1 MDLSLRRS
9 LLRDLKFPSPP
20 PPPPPV
26 PVFHHAGSTGTN
38 FPIIIVAVIGI
49 FATALLLVSYYVFV
63 IKCCL
68 NWHRIDILSR
78 FSLSRR
84 RQRNDHGPVMLYSP
98 RINRGL
104 DESVIRAIPVLK
116 FKKRRDEDVEN
127 DRVFTEGEENNTSQ
141 ECSVCL
147 NEFQEEEKLRIIP
160 NCSHLFHIDCIDIWL
175 QNNANCPL
183 CRTRVSCDTS
193 FPPDP
198 VFVPSIPSDNAVL
211 GSDTVVV
218 RGENEYVVI
227 ELGLGNS
234 VSTNSDRDSP
244 RNGRLLV
251 AQERCNSG
259 HLVTENPSNLI
270 TQPTRKLDRGGFQ
283 RKGKKLHKVTSMG
296 DECIDIRRD
305 KDEQFGSVQPIR
317 RSISM
322 DSSADRQLY
331 LAVQEAIFRKN
342 QENPVVGE
350 GGECSSSSGNVSCNR
365 VKRSFFSFGSSRR
378 SRSSSI
384 LPLSFEP

>member
-1 MDLSLRRS
+1 MDLSTHRS
-9 LLRDLKFPSPP
+9 ILRDLNFPP
-20 PPPPPV
+20 PPPPSM
-26 PVFHHAGSTGTN
+26 PVFHRGSSTGTN
-38 FPIIIVAVIGI
+38 FPIIAVAVIGI
-49 FATALLLVSYYVFV
+49 LATTLLLVSYYVFV

-68 NWHRIDILSR
+68 NWHRIDILGR

-84 RQRNDHGPVMLYSP
+84 RRNDHGPIMLYSP

-104 DESVIRAIPVLK
+104 DESVIRAIPILK
-116 FKKRRDEDVEN
+116 FKKRRDVDGPN
-127 DRVFTEGEENNTSQ
+127 DSVFTEGEENTSH

-147 NEFQEEEKLRIIP
+147 NEFQEEEKLRVIP

-183 CRTRVSCDTS
+183 CRTRVSCYAS

-198 VFVPSIPSDNAVL
+198 VSAPSTSPDNA
-211 GSDTVVV
+211 VVV
-218 RGENEYVVI
+218 RGESEYVVI

-234 VSTNSDRDSP
+234 NSTNSDRDSS
-244 RNGRLLV
+244 RNARLLV
-251 AQERCNSG
+251 VQERSNSG
-259 HLVTENPSNLI
+259 CVLTENQQNSI
-270 TQPTRKLDRGGFQ
+270 SQSQRKLDRGGFQ
-283 RKGKKLHKVTSMG
+283 RKGRKLQKVTSMG
-296 DECIDIRRD
+296 DECVDIRRD
-305 KDEQFGSVQPIR
+305 RDEQFGSVQPIR

-331 LAVQEAIFRKN
+331 LAVQEAIFQKN
-342 QENPVVGE
+342 YQNPVVGE
-350 GGECSSSSGNVSCNR
+350 GGECSGSSGNFSSNR

>member
-1 MDLSLRRS
+1 MDLSTHRNI
-9 LLRDLKFPSPP
+9 LRDLNFPP
-20 PPPPPV
+20 PPPPSM
-26 PVFHHAGSTGTN
+26 PVFHRGSSTGTN
-38 FPIIIVAVIGI
+38 FPIIAVAVIGI
-49 FATALLLVSYYVFV
+49 LATALLLVSYYVFV

-68 NWHRIDILSR
+68 NWHRIDILGR

-84 RQRNDHGPVMLYSP
+84 RRNDHGPIMLYSP

-104 DESVIRAIPVLK
+104 DESVIRAIPILK
-116 FKKRRDEDVEN
+116 FKKRRDVDGPN
-127 DRVFTEGEENNTSQ
+127 DRVFTEGEENTSQ

-183 CRTRVSCDTS
+183 CRTRVSCYAS

-198 VFVPSIPSDNAVL
+198 VSAPSTSPDNA
-211 GSDTVVV
+211 VVV
-218 RGENEYVVI
+218 RGESEYVII

-234 VSTNSDRDSP
+234 NSTNSDRDSS

-251 AQERCNSG
+251 VQERSNSG
-259 HLVTENPSNLI
+259 CVLTENQQNSI
-270 TQPTRKLDRGGFQ
+270 SQSQGKLDRGGFQ
-283 RKGKKLHKVTSMG
+283 RKGRKLHKVTSMG

-331 LAVQEAIFRKN
+331 LAVQEAIFQKN
-342 QENPVVGE
+342 YQNPVVGE
-350 GGECSSSSGNVSCNR
+350 GGECSSSSGNFSSNR

>member
-1 MDLSLRRS
+1 ME
-9 LLRDLKFPSPP
+9 
-20 PPPPPV
+20 
-26 PVFHHAGSTGTN
+26 T
-38 FPIIIVAVIGI
+38 
-49 FATALLLVSYYVFV
+49 
-63 IKCCL
+63 
-68 NWHRIDILSR
+68 
-78 FSLSRR
+78 
-84 RQRNDHGPVMLYSP
+84 
-98 RINRGL
+98 
-104 DESVIRAIPVLK
+104 
-116 FKKRRDEDVEN
+116 
-127 DRVFTEGEENNTSQ
+127 
-141 ECSVCL
+141 
-147 NEFQEEEKLRIIP
+147 FQEEEKLRIIP

-198 VFVPSIPSDNAVL
+198 VYASSSFPDSAFL
-211 GSDTVVV
+211 GSDAVVV
-218 RGENEYVVI
+218 RDENEYVVI

-234 VSTNSDRDSP
+234 NSINSDRDSP
-244 RNGRLLV
+244 RNGRVLV
-251 AQERCNSG
+251 VQERSNSG
-259 HLVTENPSNLI
+259 HLLNQNPQNLI
-270 TQPTRKLDRGGFQ
+270 SQSPRKLNRGEFQ
-283 RKGKKLHKVTSMG
+283 RKGRKLHRVTSMG

-350 GGECSSSSGNVSCNR
+350 GGECSSSSGNVSSNR

>member
-1 MDLSLRRS
+1 MDLSNHYNSLRELS
-9 LLRDLKFPSPP
+9 FPP
-20 PPPPPV
+20 PPLPP
-26 PVFHHAGSTGTN
+26 HLLHRATGPN
-38 FPIIIVAVIGI
+38 FSIILVAVIGI
-49 FATALLLVSYYVFV
+49 LATGSLLVSYYVFV

-68 NWHRIDILSR
+68 SWHRIDILGR

-84 RQRNDHGPVMLYSP
+84 RRNDQDPLMVYSP
-98 RINRGL
+98 EFRNRGL
-104 DESVIRAIPVLK
+104 DESVIRAIPILK
-116 FKKRRDEDVEN
+116 FKKSKRDGGEDQN
-127 DRVFTEGEENNTSQ
+127 DGVLGEEEEKGSQ

-193 FPPDP
+193 LPPDRVSAP
-198 VFVPSIPSDNAVL
+198 RSSPENLVSD
-211 GSDTVVV
+211 SDTVQV
-218 RGENEYVVI
+218 RGENEFVVI
-227 ELGLGNS
+227 ELGIGNGNS
-234 VSTNSDRDSP
+234 IVIDQDSP
-244 RNGRLLV
+244 RDCRLLV
-251 AQERCNSG
+251 KQERSVSSRM
-259 HLVTENPSNLI
+259 LTENALNSMSPSL
-270 TQPTRKLDRGGFQ
+270 RKLDRVGFHM
-283 RKGKKLHKVTSMG
+283 KGKKLHKVTSMG
-296 DECIDIRRD
+296 DECIDIRRG

-331 LAVQEAIFRKN
+331 LAVQEAILRKN
-342 QENPVVGE
+342 REVPVAGD
-350 GGECSSSSGNVSCNR
+350 GGGCSSSSGNVSNR

-384 LPLSFEP
+384 LPLYFEP

>member
-1 MDLSLRRS
+1 MDLSTHRNI
-9 LLRDLKFPSPP
+9 LRDLNFPP
-20 PPPPPV
+20 PPPPPSM
-26 PVFHHAGSTGTN
+26 PVFHRGSSTGTN
-38 FPIIIVAVIGI
+38 FPIIAVAVIGI
-49 FATALLLVSYYVFV
+49 LATALLLVSYYVFV

-68 NWHRIDILSR
+68 NWHRIDILGR

-84 RQRNDHGPVMLYSP
+84 RRNDHGPIMIYSP

-104 DESVIRAIPVLK
+104 DESVIRALPVLK
-116 FKKRRDEDVEN
+116 FKKRRDVDGPN
-127 DRVFTEGEENNTSQ
+127 DSVCTEGEENTSH

-147 NEFQEEEKLRIIP
+147 NEFQEEEKLRVIP

-198 VFVPSIPSDNAVL
+198 VFAPSISPENAVL
-211 GSDTVVV
+211 GSDTVVM

-227 ELGLGNS
+227 ELGIVGGN
-234 VSTNSDRDSP
+234 STNSDRDSP

-251 AQERCNSG
+251 VQERSNSG
-259 HLVTENPSNLI
+259 CILTENEQNSI
-270 TQPTRKLDRGGFQ
+270 SQSQRKLDRGRFQ
-283 RKGKKLHKVTSMG
+283 RKGRKLQKVTSMG

-331 LAVQEAIFRKN
+331 LAVQEAIFKKT
-342 QENPVVGE
+342 QEIPVVRE
-350 GGECSSSSGNVSCNR
+350 GGECSSSSGNVSSNR